1 MGVWISC
8 SRADICSH
16 SKIDPSVTFRVSSD
30 PSDKVPQGW
39 IEQYTLYCEDN
50 TEIGLIGSSFFVGCF
65 VGSFILPRLAD
76 KVGRKPM
83 FMLGL
88 IINIFSTVGLFF
100 GRSRIELYLFL
111 ILGGIGETGRY
122 YVAYV
127 YAVEIFSEK
136 QRNSAG
142 LSIFMLMAVAKVGI
156 CLYFMLSVDKD
167 WRMMCYMS
175 WLFSAISLT
184 IVVFFVQESPRFLL
198 AKGQYEKVKQ
208 TVCLMDC
215 DEGNQILAKNELS
228 QMSELKKPINQSK
241 TFSET
246 DVNEEE

>member
-1 MGVWISC
+1 MGVWIHC
-8 SRADICSH
+8 NRVDICIH
-16 SKIDPSVTFRVSSD
+16 SKVDPSVTFRVYTY
-30 PSDKVPQGW
+30 PSVKVPQGW
-39 IEQYTLYCEDN
+39 IEQYSLYCEDN
-50 TEIGLIGSSFFVGCF
+50 TMIGLIGSSFFIGCF

-100 GRSRIELYLFL
+100 GRTRIVLYLFL

-127 YAVEIFSEK
+127 YAVEIFPEK
-136 QRNSAG
+136 QRNSGG
-142 LSIFMLMAVAKVGI
+142 LSIFMLMAVAKIGI

-175 WLFSAISLT
+175 WLFSIISLT
-184 IVVFFVQESPRFLL
+184 IVFFFVQESPRFHL
-198 AKGQYEKVKQ
+198 AKGQFEKV
-208 TVCLMDC
+208 
-215 DEGNQILAKNELS
+215 E
-228 QMSELKKPINQSK
+228 
-241 TFSET
+241 
-246 DVNEEE
+246 